1 MKNNK
6 LITLSFIYLLCSIS
20 KANAYL
26 DPGTGSII
34 LQGILA
40 FIAGTAA
47 TISLYWANFKTFIK
61 KNFKVGQKN
70 NKTITKR

>member
-1 MKNNK
+1 MYN
-6 LITLSFIYLLCSIS
+6 ITIFSLSFAYLLCSAS
-20 KANAYL
+20 TANAYL

-47 TISLYWANFKTFIK
+47 TITVFWENIK
-61 KNFKVGQKN
+61 KIIKNFLKQPRK
-70 NKTITKR
+70 